1 MWSWVPPLFL
11 ILHWDFIFHANWT
24 IMEADWLSDWLND
37 KKTCIC
43 RVSKYLLMNIYL
55 GRFMFGL
62 KKDGFMIAWSFQI
75 CLWISF
81 FNVGMEGKKRGR
93 ERGSAYSGGRG
104 PLWKAQGVGR
114 DLMPPV
120 YTPERENRFFPMWQ
134 INVSCW
140 L

>member
-1 MWSWVPPLFL
+1 MFIIICTISIQSLFTNTINVFKFCYVIVFIILWSWVPPLFL

-93 ERGSAYSGGRG
+93 ERGSIH
-104 PLWKAQGVGR
+104 PW
-114 DLMPPV
+114 
-120 YTPERENRFFPMWQ
+120 ERE
-134 INVSCW
+134 
-140 L
+140 